1 MTQTS
6 STAVDRI
13 QVHMLPVTPASTPIA
28 MELAQE
34 YAIEMAL
41 EEEEINQ

>member
-1 MTQTS
+1 
-6 STAVDRI
+6 
-13 QVHMLPVTPASTPIA
+13 

-41 EEEEINQ
+41 EEEEVESIVLENLLNMQK